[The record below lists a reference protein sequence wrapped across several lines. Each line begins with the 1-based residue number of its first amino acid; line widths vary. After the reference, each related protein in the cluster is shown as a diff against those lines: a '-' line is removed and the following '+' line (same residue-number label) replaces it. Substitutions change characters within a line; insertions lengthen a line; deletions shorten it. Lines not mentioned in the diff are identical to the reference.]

1 MLHRLIG
8 LYFFL
13 LMQCVCYAQTPLSTR
28 SFVVSNTS
36 DLTFTLQLRPFEG
49 SQFSETPLKLLPG
62 EALKTTLSS
71 IDSVRNANGV
81 IVFQMDARYV
91 FSLVIKDAI
100 VSVHGCKSKPVFFH
114 PEEYVCLLTDSDNGE
129 KWLTIQRPS

>member
-1 MLHRLIG
+1 
-8 LYFFL
+8 
-13 LMQCVCYAQTPLSTR
+13 MQCVCYAQMSFSTR
-28 SFVVSNTS
+28 TFVVSNTS
-36 DLTFTLQLRPFEG
+36 DLAFTLQLRPFEG
-49 SQFSETPLKLLPG
+49 SQFSDIPLKLLPG
-62 EALKTTLSS
+62 EELKTTLSS
-71 IDSVRNANGV
+71 IDNVRSANGV

-129 KWLTIQRPS
+129 KRLMIQRPS